1 MDESWKS
8 DLDRWL
14 APFLSAFRHK
24 ARARMCPVYVAGL
37 IGAGDRKS
45 VQPMAAR
52 DGEVGYD
59 QLHHF
64 IASGVWDAA
73 PLEKALLAEADR
85 MVGGA
90 EAWLIVDDTA
100 LPKKGEHS
108 VGVAPQYA
116 SSLGKTRQLP
126 VAGLVDVGVARGSG
140 DGGPAAIPA
149 RKLGQMIPSA
159 WRGPVCRRID
169 RPL

>member
-8 DLDRWL
+8 DLERWL
-14 APFLSAFRHK
+14 APFLSTFRHK
-24 ARARMCPVYVAGL
+24 TRARMCPVYVAGL

-52 DGEVGYD
+52 DGGVGYD

-90 EAWLIVDDTA
+90 NAWLIVDDTA

-116 SSLGKTRQLP
+116 SSLGKTANCQSLVSLTLASREVPVMVGLRLFLP
-126 VAGLVDVGVARGSG
+126 ELDRRPRTNGASSHSG
-140 DGGPAAIPA
+140 E
-149 RKLGQMIPSA
+149 
-159 WRGPVCRRID
+159 
-169 RPL
+169 